1 MKPSRVL
8 LIKGVSR
15 YDVLRDFIDA
25 VAAAFQA
32 RGIAPVVLD
41 SAPLATHEQI
51 FDALKAAG
59 PVDLAFS
66 FYMFG
71 NYVDPQQRT
80 LSEIIGAPFVV
91 QYVDYPLSLREALDG
106 TDKATAILTVDPSH
120 ADAIRKLYGPGRFAH
135 LGFNPHA
142 GTGEPFVLPASAAA
156 FGAQRPIPIFFSG
169 TYYRPVDP
177 PWKDFPANI
186 RRAFDEAADYATA
199 QEFVPALDALDA
211 TLKRMGLDPHA
222 PDPQIRQVRF
232 LADKVHEWVRS
243 LRRHRFFEVAAK
255 VDLPLTVYGSGYD
268 TDLPRFPNIDYRGVC
283 GFRDAIRLMRQS
295 RMVININANF
305 GRGSHE
311 RPFTAMLAGAV
322 AASDAST
329 YYTEQFDA
337 GREMMSFRWQHLE
350 QDLAGLRDLAE
361 DPARLFAIAQAGQHK
376 TAHNH
381 RWANRLDAIIA
392 AAGEA
397 D

>member
-1 MKPSRVL
+1 MTPSRVL
-8 LIKGVSR
+8 LIKGQSR

-32 RGIAPVVLD
+32 RGIEPVVLD
-41 SAPLATHEQI
+41 SVPLKTHDEI
-51 FDALKAAG
+51 STALKAVG

-66 FYMFG
+66 FYIFG
-71 NYVDPQQRT
+71 HYVDPDRRT
-80 LSEIIGAPFVV
+80 LGEIIGAPVVV

-106 TDKATAILTVDPSH
+106 TDSTSAILTVDPSH
-120 ADAIRKLYGPGRFAH
+120 ADAIRKLYGPNRFAH

-142 GTGEPFVLPASAAA
+142 GTGEPFALPASAAEFVA
-156 FGAQRPIPIFFSG
+156 GRPIPIFFSG

-186 RRAFDEAADYATA
+186 RHAFDEAADYAVS
-199 QEFVPALDALDA
+199 QEFVPALDALDT
-211 TLKRMGLDPHA
+211 TLKRMGLDPNV
-222 PDPQIRQVRF
+222 PDPSVRQVRL

-243 LRRHRFFEVAAK
+243 LRRHRFFEAAAK
-255 VDLPLTVYGSGYD
+255 VGLPLTVYGSGYD
-268 TDLPRFPNIDYRGVC
+268 ADLPRFPNIDYRGLC
-283 GFRDAIRLMRQS
+283 GFHDAIRLMQQS

-322 AASDAST
+322 AASDTST

-337 GREMMSFRWQHLE
+337 GREMMLFRWQHLE
-350 QDLAGLRDLAE
+350 QDLSKLRDLVE

-376 TAHNH
+376 TARNH
-381 RWANRLDAIIA
+381 RWANRIDTIIA